1 MRYVELHPGIT
12 SSVLGFG
19 CAPII
24 GSVDAPTARRA
35 LALALEE
42 GITHFDVAR
51 CYGFGQAER
60 LLGECVRHRRSE
72 VVIASKFG
80 IVATPAARVLHLLK
94 PLVRWINRQHARPAA
109 PSPKSWLPKEGLS
122 HLAPGTVLLKKVK
135 PQPVAM
141 QRSVEQS
148 LRALKTDYLD
158 YLFLHEPRE
167 RITEFEGLFA
177 AANRLKQAGK
187 IRAFGLACFEDQ
199 TGAHADYLSRF
210 DLLQMD
216 HPPRTPE
223 CAGLLARA
231 RTFPAIFF
239 SPFRPLAARPET
251 AAPGHSRILQQ
262 LCADFPRSVILV
274 SMFREAHIRENSRA
288 V

>member
-1 MRYVELHPGIT
+1 M
-12 SSVLGFG
+12 
-19 CAPII
+19 I

-60 LLGECVRHRRSE
+60 LLGDCVRHRRSE
-72 VVIASKFG
+72 IVIASKFG
-80 IVATPAARVLHLLK
+80 MVATPAARALHLLK
-94 PLVRWINRQHARPAA
+94 PLVRWINRKHARPTNR
-109 PSPKSWLPKEGLS
+109 SQKTWLPKEGIS
-122 HLAPGTVLLKKVK
+122 HLAPGNMLLKKVEL
-135 PQPVAM
+135 QPMAM
-141 QRSVEQS
+141 QRSVEKS
-148 LRALKTDYLD
+148 LRELRTDYLD

-167 RITEFEGLFA
+167 RITEFESLFTA
-177 AANRLKQAGK
+177 AGRLKKAGK

-199 TGAHADYLSRF
+199 TGAHADYLSCF

-216 HPPRTPE
+216 HPPQTAD
-223 CAGLLARA
+223 CANLLARA

-239 SPFRPLAARPET
+239 SPFRHLMTRPEGD
-251 AAPGHSRILQQ
+251 AAGHSGILQR
-262 LCADFPRSVILV
+262 LCANFPHSVVLV